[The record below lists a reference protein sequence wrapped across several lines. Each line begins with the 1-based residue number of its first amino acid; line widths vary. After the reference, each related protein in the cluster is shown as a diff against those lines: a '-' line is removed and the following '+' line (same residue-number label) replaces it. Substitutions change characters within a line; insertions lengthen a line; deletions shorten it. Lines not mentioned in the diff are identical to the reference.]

1 MLIGMIGEEIL
12 KLYFILLLIFI
23 ESMVI
28 KYYIKLNGLFF
39 ELLN

>member
-1 MLIGMIGEEIL
+1 MLIEMIGEDIL

-28 KYYIKLNGLFF
+28 KY
-39 ELLN
+39 